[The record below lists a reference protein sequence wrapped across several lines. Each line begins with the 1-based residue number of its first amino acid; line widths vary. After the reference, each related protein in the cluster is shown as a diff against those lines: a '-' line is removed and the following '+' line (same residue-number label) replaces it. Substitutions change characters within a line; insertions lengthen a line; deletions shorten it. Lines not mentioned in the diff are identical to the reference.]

1 VADWV
6 RAPELAAL
14 LQLGDRLDAGAL
26 RLPDALGRALGPH
39 HRARGPGSTRSAA
52 CRRTPTNHGRTR
64 MNIGFIG
71 LGTMGAPMAR
81 RLLDAGHRVT
91 VHNRTRARE
100 EPLAAPGARRGH
112 PAEAAAGADL
122 VVTMVADTPDVEAVV
137 FGPDGV
143 ASVDRG
149 RRPAGRH
156 EHHRAGRD
164 ACFAE
169 RSRASR
175 RGWLDAPVSGGSEG
189 AERGTLSIMVGG
201 AAADLERARP
211 ALSLLGTTITHV
223 GPVGAGQLAKAMNQ
237 VIIAGT
243 YAAVAEGLVLGL
255 KAGIDVEAAMAA
267 LAGGAAGSWGLVN
280 RGPNVVRDS
289 YPLGFR
295 VRLHRKDLG
304 IALDAAREL
313 GVPLPLAALVEQWET
328 GLIAR
333 GHGDEDVS
341 AIGRVVREQ
350 AGLGK
355 DGPTS
360 G

>member
-1 VADWV
+1 V
-6 RAPELAAL
+6 
-14 LQLGDRLDAGAL
+14 
-26 RLPDALGRALGPH
+26 
-39 HRARGPGSTRSAA
+39 
-52 CRRTPTNHGRTR
+52 
-64 MNIGFIG
+64 NIGFIG

-81 RLLDAGHRVT
+81 RLLDAGHRVA

-100 EPLAAPGARRGH
+100 EALAELGARRADT
-112 PAEAAAGADL
+112 PADAAAGADL
-122 VVTMVADTPDVEAVV
+122 VVTMVADTPDVEGVV

-143 ASVDRG
+143 SASISADALLVDMSTIAPG
-149 RRPAGRH
+149 AT
-156 EHHRAGRD
+156 RA
-164 ACFAE
+164 FAE
-169 RSRASR
+169 RLARESGA
-175 RGWLDAPVSGGSEG
+175 GWLDAPVSGGSEG
-189 AERGTLSIMVGG
+189 AVRGTLSIMVGG

-280 RGPNVVRDS
+280 RGPNIVRDS

-304 IALDAAREL
+304 IALAAAREL

-328 GLIAR
+328 GLITR

-355 DGPTS
+355 TEPEG